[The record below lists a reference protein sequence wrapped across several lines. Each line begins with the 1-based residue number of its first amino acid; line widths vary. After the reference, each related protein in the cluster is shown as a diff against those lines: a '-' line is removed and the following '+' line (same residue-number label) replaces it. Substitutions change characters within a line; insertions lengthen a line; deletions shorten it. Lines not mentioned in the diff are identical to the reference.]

1 LTIIEGLRYK
11 EDAPASQHVS
21 FNERP
26 NTTDLYAALDEREE
40 EEENS
45 NRLSKKIE
53 QMELETRLLNIPEVT
68 PERESRSPSESAY
81 PDEFEDH
88 REGQGNFMTFAERSP
103 NEVANFDPRMPN
115 PAAVYNRELAYS
127 QASSQNVEYLR
138 KIYKVQEMNPVKAK
152 FKSLHKVQQFIP
164 ISSGANAKRKVINIL
179 GDLNI

>member
-1 LTIIEGLRYK
+1 
-11 EDAPASQHVS
+11 
-21 FNERP
+21 
-26 NTTDLYAALDEREE
+26 
-40 EEENS
+40 
-45 NRLSKKIE
+45 
-53 QMELETRLLNIPEVT
+53 MELETRLLNIPEVT